1 MTTPHK
7 PALSS
12 SEPLSGF
19 SKSVRPGGAV
29 RTAWRIGNRY
39 RYRSGN
45 RNGLPSRCTPAFAL
59 VLGSVLGCVLGS
71 VVPQPAWAQAAP
83 AASACQVRSAARQL
97 QLVELYTSE
106 GCNSCPPAD
115 HWLSGL
121 KNRPD
126 VLAAAFHVDYWDRLG
141 WVDRFGSARHTERQA
156 EQQRNSGA
164 RFSYTPQVLVNGRDW
179 RGWPTLPLLNSPALV
194 QITLQRLD
202 SRQVNVNVLAQRG
215 APPRL
220 AMWWAVLE
228 DQHSSAV
235 AAGENHGVT
244 LRHDHVVRQ
253 YTPVAAWAAADSPAR
268 SLRLD
273 APHNGEAGRKAR
285 LLVVV
290 TDAATGAPLQ
300 AVQLDC

>member
-1 MTTPHK
+1 MTARLAK
-7 PALSS
+7 AALMAV
-12 SEPLSGF
+12 PNR
-19 SKSVRPGGAV
+19 VRD
-29 RTAWRIGNRY
+29 
-39 RYRSGN
+39 
-45 RNGLPSRCTPAFAL
+45 GLPRRCAAVVAPLVGLMVAL
-59 VLGSVLGCVLGS
+59 
-71 VVPQPAWAQAAP
+71 PAWAQAGP
-83 AASACQVRSAARQL
+83 AVSACQARSAARQL

-115 HWLSGL
+115 RWLSSL
-121 KNRPD
+121 KARPD

-141 WVDRFGSARHTERQA
+141 WVDRFGSAGHTERQA
-156 EQQRNSGA
+156 EQQRSSGA

-179 RGWPTLPLLNSPALV
+179 RGWPTLPVLDSPALV

-202 SRQVNVNVLAQRG
+202 GRQVSVDVAAQRG
-215 APPRL
+215 APARL
-220 AMWWAVLE
+220 GLWWAMLE

-235 AAGENHGVT
+235 AAGENQGVT

-253 YTPVAAWAAADSPAR
+253 YTPVATWGLADSPSR
-268 SLRLD
+268 SIRVD
-273 APHNGEAGRKAR
+273 APHNGEAGHKAR

>member
-7 PALSS
+7 TALSS
-12 SEPLSGF
+12 SEPLSGA
-19 SKSVRPGGAV
+19 SRSVRPGGAV
-29 RTAWRIGNRY
+29 RTAWRIGNRC
-39 RYRSGN
+39 RSGN
-45 RNGLPSRCTPAFAL
+45 RNGLPSRCTPVLAL
-59 VLGSVLGCVLGS
+59 VLGSVLGLVLGS
-71 VVPQPAWAQAAP
+71 VVPQPAWAQ

-121 KNRPD
+121 KNRSD

-141 WVDRFGSARHTERQA
+141 WVDRFGSTRHTQRQA
-156 EQQRNSGA
+156 EQQRSSGA
-164 RFSYTPQVLVNGRDW
+164 GFSYTPQVLVNGRDW
-179 RGWPTLPLLNSPALV
+179 RGWPTLPLLDSPALV

-202 SRQVNVNVLAQRG
+202 SRQVSVNVLAQRG

-235 AAGENHGVT
+235 AAGENHGVS